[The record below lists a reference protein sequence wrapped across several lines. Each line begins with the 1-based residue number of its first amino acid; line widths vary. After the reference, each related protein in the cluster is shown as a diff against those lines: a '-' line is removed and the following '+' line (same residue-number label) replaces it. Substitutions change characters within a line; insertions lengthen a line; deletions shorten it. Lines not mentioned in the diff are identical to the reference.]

1 MGGHRP
7 PIFHKYNIYSFFVM
21 NNIKD
26 FDEFITEVKSERDIV
41 KDLARH
47 LSFDR
52 DIVKYLNT
60 SRAKRTIGWRELLAD
75 KLHGKNLDYIN
86 YITKNMV
93 ADYNPQIVGPMNF
106 KDDEGDF
113 DVENEKEAAENDGR
127 TPLEKKLDRLE
138 DKIDTIEDILE
149 IEPGFPEAVKITKKE
164 LDLTPLED
172 KIAEIEDKEIEE
184 EE

>member
-1 MGGHRP
+1 
-7 PIFHKYNIYSFFVM
+7 M
-21 NNIKD
+21 NNIKY
-26 FDEFITEVKSERDIV
+26 FDEFITEEKSDKDIV

-52 DIVKYLNT
+52 DVVKYLNT
-60 SRAKRTIGWRELLAD
+60 SRAKREIGWRELLAD

-93 ADYNPQIVGPMNF
+93 ADYNPQIVGPTNF
-106 KDDEGDF
+106 KDERGDF
-113 DVENEKEAAENDGR
+113 DVENEKSETEDDNKSPLEIKIDR
-127 TPLEKKLDRLE
+127 LEKK
-138 DKIDTIEDILE
+138 IDDIEDILE
-149 IEPGFPEAVKITKKE
+149 IEPGFPEAIEITKKE

-172 KIAEIEDKEIEE
+172 KIGDIKEKEQDKEIEE

>member
-1 MGGHRP
+1 
-7 PIFHKYNIYSFFVM
+7 M
-21 NNIKD
+21 NNIKY
-26 FDEFITEVKSERDIV
+26 FDEFVTEAKSERDIV

-52 DIVKYLNT
+52 DVVKYLNT
-60 SRAKRTIGWRELLAD
+60 SRAKREIGWRELLAD

-113 DVENEKEAAENDGR
+113 DVENEKNASNDEK
-127 TPLEKKLDRLE
+127 TPLEKKIDKIE
-138 DKIDTIEDILE
+138 KKIDTIEDILE
-149 IEPGFPEAVKITKKE
+149 IEPGFPEAIEITKKE

-172 KIAEIEDKEIEE
+172 KIADNKDIEE
-184 EE
+184 

>member
-1 MGGHRP
+1 
-7 PIFHKYNIYSFFVM
+7 M
-21 NNIKD
+21 NNIKY
-26 FDEFITEVKSERDIV
+26 FDEFITEVKSDKDIV

-52 DIVKYLNT
+52 DVVKYLNT
-60 SRAKRTIGWRELLAD
+60 SRAKREIGWRELLAD

-93 ADYNPQIVGPMNF
+93 ADYNPQIVGPINF
-106 KDDEGDF
+106 KDTEGDF
-113 DVENEKEAAENDGR
+113 DVENEKEAAEDDER
-127 TPLEKKLDRLE
+127 TPLERKIDRLE

-149 IEPGFPEAVKITKKE
+149 IEPGFPEAAEITKKE

-172 KIAEIEDKEIEE
+172 KISASKETENEIEKETEE